1 MEQGCCS
8 GSLSWAFSA
17 SSSLVMEEEELRAAG
32 TEQTARPTLGEGVG
46 GGKGTATKSILGRNL
61 LYFYPTPNSTC
72 FPGEPR
78 ASSKGSCPDN
88 YRAAAPALT
97 QGLKTARAARP
108 PRGTGH
114 LLAAAPGVFLVSPQS
129 CRLPDSTPTAPPNHR
144 GKSAS
149 KVPRCPPALGA
160 LSPGSQPPGHR
171 GQRGLGSPIWHM
183 AVGARDC
190 LICSGQANLS
200 AGHPTGGSCWQCPK
214 RGQGTHKDSSYR
226 GDTSRSSL
234 LAHRQHCQQ
243 LQAPHVGRALPL
255 CHERW
260 ALLRHLSSR
269 SPSRQLNLGSEPP
282 KSLSGRASQ
291 LPSSESAPLEL
302 FRKRVAGELRCV
314 LVVELSLLG

>member
-8 GSLSWAFSA
+8 GSLSWASSA
-17 SSSLVMEEEELRAAG
+17 SSSLVMQEEELRAAG

-46 GGKGTATKSILGRNL
+46 GGKGTVTKSILGRNL
-61 LYFYPTPNSTC
+61 LYFYPTPNSSC

-129 CRLPDSTPTAPPNHR
+129 CRLPASTPTALPNHR

-160 LSPGSQPPGHR
+160 LSLGSQPPGHR
-171 GQRGLGSPIWHM
+171 GQRGLGSPIWAH
-183 AVGARDC
+183 GSR
-190 LICSGQANLS
+190 G
-200 AGHPTGGSCWQCPK
+200 TG
-214 RGQGTHKDSSYR
+214 
-226 GDTSRSSL
+226 L
-234 LAHRQHCQQ
+234 LN
-243 LQAPHVGRALPL
+243 
-255 CHERW
+255 
-260 ALLRHLSSR
+260 LLRASKPFSWA
-269 SPSRQLNLGSEPP
+269 PN
-282 KSLSGRASQ
+282 GRE
-291 LPSSESAPLEL
+291 LP
-302 FRKRVAGELRCV
+302 
-314 LVVELSLLG
+314 